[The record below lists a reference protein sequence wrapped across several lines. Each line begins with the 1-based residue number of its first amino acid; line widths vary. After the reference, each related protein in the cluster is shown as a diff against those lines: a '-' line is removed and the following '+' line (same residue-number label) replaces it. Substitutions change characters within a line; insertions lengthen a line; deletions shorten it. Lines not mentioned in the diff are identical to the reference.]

1 MRPFG
6 LIAYKK
12 GQCMNRTELAHRYPD
27 CNEALLELA
36 DDALERLTILDNPL
50 VAHKVTLLRD
60 KNTSSATFRRL
71 VKELTY
77 LEAYPATATLPTIPT
92 TVETPLAPTE
102 GVSLTEVAPTVVPI
116 LRAGLAMADAI
127 SDIIPMAPVAHLG
140 MFRDEQTHEPLV
152 YYGKFPHDLGKRPVM
167 VVDPMLATGGSML
180 EALAELRKR
189 GAQQIIVMVL
199 VASPQGVVR
208 VLTQDPDC
216 LLYVCALDQGLN
228 KQAYIV
234 PGLGDAGDRIFE
246 TEGALL
252 DSSLYKNAC
261 Q

>member
-1 MRPFG
+1 
-6 LIAYKK
+6 
-12 GQCMNRTELAHRYPD
+12 MNRTELAHRYPA
-27 CNEALLELA
+27 CSELLCELTDETLA
-36 DDALERLTILDNPL
+36 RLSLLDNPL

-60 KNTSSATFRRL
+60 KETSSATFRRL

-77 LEAYPATATLPTIPT
+77 LEAYPATATLPTVPV
-92 TVETPLAPTE
+92 TVETPLATTE
-102 GVSLTEVAPTVVPI
+102 GVTLAKTVPTIVPI
-116 LRAGLAMADAI
+116 LRAGLAMADAL
-127 SDIIPMAPVAHLG
+127 SDIMPLAPIAHLG

-152 YYGKFPHDLGKRPVM
+152 YYGKFPHDLADRPVM

-189 GAQQIIVMVL
+189 GAVRIIVMVL
-199 VASPQGVVR
+199 VASPQGVMR
-208 VLTQDPDC
+208 VLTEDPDC
-216 LLYVCALDQGLN
+216 LLYVCALDEGLN
-228 KQAYIV
+228 DQAYIV

-246 TEGALL
+246 TENALL